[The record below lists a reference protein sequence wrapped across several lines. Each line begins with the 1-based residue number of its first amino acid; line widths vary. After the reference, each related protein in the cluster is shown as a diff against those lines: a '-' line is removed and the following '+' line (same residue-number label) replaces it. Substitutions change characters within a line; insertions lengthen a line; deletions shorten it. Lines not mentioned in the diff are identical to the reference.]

1 VKTATKV
8 RFQEPGKEGKEGI
21 TEEVEGL
28 HEEETKEVKV

>member
-21 TEEVEGL
+21 TEEVEDSN
-28 HEEETKEVKV
+28 EQESKEVKV